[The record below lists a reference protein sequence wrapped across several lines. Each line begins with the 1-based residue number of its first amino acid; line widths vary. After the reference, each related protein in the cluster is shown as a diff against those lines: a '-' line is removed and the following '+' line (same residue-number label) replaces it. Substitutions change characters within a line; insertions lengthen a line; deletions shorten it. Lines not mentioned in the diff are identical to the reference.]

1 MSVKLAKRVKDL
13 RLQMG
18 NSQVKMSVLMDISL
32 ATLIRIENG
41 DDMSDLI
48 LAKVERFL
56 KEQKVGA

>member
-1 MSVKLAKRVKDL
+1 MSVRLAKRVKDL

-18 NSQVKMSVLMDISL
+18 HSQVKMSVLMDISL

-41 DDMSDLI
+41 DDVSDLI

-56 KEQKVGA
+56 KEAA